1 MGRAQ
6 IGGREVRRYADLTS
20 LYDAPP
26 GLRPNQGHFF
36 FLRPLPHIVTRRI
49 ALVITEPAPFTLEGP
64 KKPISAKP
72 GDTVKIPIACRR
84 MKNFDGAVA
93 IRLEGLPG
101 KPPSDLPSI
110 AKGADHAGIPLKI
123 CEAAAHGIPV
133 VTTSLS
139 GLQLGWNHEREL
151 LLADDPQSFTD
162 ACIRLYNDG
171 SLWNQLRENM
181 IKRVGEEFS
190 PERFSQQLRS
200 IIE

>member
-1 MGRAQ
+1 MSCPEFQARFHNDSVEQRGK
-6 IGGREVRRYADLTS
+6 VDDLTP
-20 LYDAPP
+20 LYNQARLFVAP
-26 GLRPNQGHFF
+26 
-36 FLRPLPHIVTRRI
+36 TR
-49 ALVITEPAPFTLEGP
+49 F
-64 KKPISAKP
+64 S
-72 GDTVKIPIACRR
+72 
-84 MKNFDGAVA
+84 
-93 IRLEGLPG
+93 
-101 KPPSDLPSI
+101 
-110 AKGADHAGIPLKI
+110 AGIPLKI

>member
-1 MGRAQ
+1 VRPGISFVPGGQVNQTLVTLSVSPDVKENAGWFTIVGRAQ

-123 CEAAAHGIPV
+123 PGNLAAGRYTVVVIGEATAQGRKWTNATAAI
-133 VTTSLS
+133 TL
-139 GLQLGWNHEREL
+139 
-151 LLADDPQSFTD
+151 DIQSPP
-162 ACIRLYNDG
+162 RKQG
-171 SLWNQLRENM
+171 
-181 IKRVGEEFS
+181 
-190 PERFSQQLRS
+190 
-200 IIE
+200 